1 MPLSAE
7 GRADAD
13 RLSAEMADKHLD
25 RLYSSD
31 LKRAVDTAKKIAKG
45 TATPVTSSMALRPW
59 DLGKFA
65 GETTKDVLPE
75 IAEYMRDK
83 PGEDVP
89 GGECFNVFKAR
100 VFAGLPAMLAGDGE
114 VALVTHH
121 RVERLLK
128 AWISNGCQPDK
139 SINLDVFLEKGEP
152 PGKLE
157 KLSVNIGAL
166 GAA

>member
-1 MPLSAE
+1 M
-7 GRADAD
+7 
-13 RLSAEMADKHLD
+13 
-25 RLYSSD
+25 
-31 LKRAVDTAKKIAKG
+31 
-45 TATPVTSSMALRPW
+45 
-59 DLGKFA
+59 
-65 GETTKDVLPE
+65 LPE
-75 IAEYMRDK
+75 IAEYVRNK

-89 GGECFNVFKAR
+89 GGECFNSFKAR
-100 VFAGLPAMLAGDGE
+100 VFAALPAMLAGDGE

-128 AWISNGCQPDK
+128 AWIANGCQPDK